1 MASFDSDR
9 VVRAEFAATVVAHTE
24 FVLSMAVA
32 GTHPEV
38 AETLSV
44 TLDGAELPVR
54 ELAGPHGT
62 RLHVGEVEAGVL
74 RVLGRAGEALKK
86 SFMIAFW

>member
-44 TLDGAELPVR
+44 TLDGATVLWDFGSWQWRLDWLLLSSSLLVR
-54 ELAGPHGT
+54 SRH
-62 RLHVGEVEAGVL
+62 R
-74 RVLGRAGEALKK
+74 
-86 SFMIAFW
+86 